1 MIGQIVGNIVI
12 GGVTKVV
19 LKGAKYVAKKTDTE
33 LDDTVVDF
41 LDNPAKC
48 IFKKEEN
55 KQTEE

>member
-33 LDDTVVDF
+33 IDDTVVDF
-41 LDNPAKC
+41 LDNPAKYL
-48 IFKKEEN
+48 FKKDEK
-55 KQTEE
+55 KQTEK

>member
-19 LKGAKYVAKKTDTE
+19 LKGARYVAKKTDTE

-41 LDNPAKC
+41 LDNPAKYL
-48 IFKKEEN
+48 FNNKKKKKAE
-55 KQTEE
+55 K